1 MMTLNNGY
9 DKWWWMLIV
18 VADDDKWWIRSSKS
32 LSMIKLLY

>member
-1 MMTLNNGY
+1 MTLNNGY